1 MEWILNHILDSLG
14 LLGLMG
20 TVIYGVYR
28 SSAFIGTVNI
38 RLDNLKDRM
47 ERLEGYH
54 DGLIDTK
61 MKKRKSP
68 VSLTPYAIEVLK
80 DIEFDQIFDLIKKE
94 LCKRLDNYGL
104 RTKYDVQEMANFLM
118 RRIKEDKIC
127 DPLKQAA
134 FNKGYNLDEILS
146 AASIPLRDYYLEQH
160 PEIRD

>member
-1 MEWILNHILDSLG
+1 MNWILNHILEILG
-14 LLGLMG
+14 LLGFMG
-20 TVIYGVYR
+20 AIIYGIYSTSV
-28 SSAFIGTVNI
+28 FIGTINI

-68 VSLTPYAIEVLK
+68 ISLTPYAIEVLK
-80 DIEFDQIFDLIKKE
+80 DIEFDKIFDLIKDN
-94 LCKRLDNYGL
+94 LCKHLDKYEL
-104 RTKYDVQEMANFLM
+104 HTKYDVQEMSTFLM
-118 RRIKEDKIC
+118 RKIKDDRLC

-146 AASIPLRDYYLEQH
+146 AASIPLRDYYLSLH
-160 PEIRD
+160 PEINK